1 MDEVSEVVE
10 MATESNPH
18 ANVIF
23 IIILVLVATVFVL
36 ENIKKFKE
44 ILGIKNRFELM
55 NDDQNNEIKSLKSEM
70 EYVKKDINELK
81 TYSKDAKDRRVE
93 FEREV
98 TKTLQQICDDMLE
111 EKTERLRSEIL
122 DFASGV
128 KTRNYNQES
137 YTHIF
142 DLYSKYEKL
151 IKDNGLVNGYVEVS
165 MEYIRKRYAQQLEN
179 GFADVDQ

>member
-1 MDEVSEVVE
+1 MQNVEEVVE
-10 MATESNPH
+10 MATEQNPH
-18 ANVIF
+18 ANIIF

-44 ILGIKNRFELM
+44 ILGIKNGYELM
-55 NDDQNNEIKSLKSEM
+55 NEDQNKEIKYLKAEV
-70 EYVKKDINELK
+70 ECVKKDISELK
-81 TYSKDAKDRRVE
+81 TYSKDSKDKRLQ
-93 FEREV
+93 FEKDT
-98 TKTLQQICDDMLE
+98 TKTLSEIRKDMLE

-151 IKDNGLVNGYVEVS
+151 IKDNGLVNGYVEIS

-179 GFADVDQ
+179 DFADVEQ